1 MTNFFVT
8 QVISYNRSC
17 TESQGSSGTEK
28 AGGLKNVKG
37 TDGRRFEGEIYELTY
52 NNNKDENDNYHDN
65 DKYDDDN
72 DNKIIILINN
82 DFLKHKQGN
91 INVKSRRFGIIMTPF

>member
-17 TESQGSSGTEK
+17 TESQGSSGAEK

-37 TDGRRFEGEIYELTY
+37 TDGRCFEGEIYELIVNLITMIMIM
-52 NNNKDENDNYHDN
+52 KMS
-65 DKYDDDN
+65 
-72 DNKIIILINN
+72 IIII
-82 DFLKHKQGN
+82 
-91 INVKSRRFGIIMTPF
+91 IIIIIIIMIIVIIIIIIIIFIVITIIIIT